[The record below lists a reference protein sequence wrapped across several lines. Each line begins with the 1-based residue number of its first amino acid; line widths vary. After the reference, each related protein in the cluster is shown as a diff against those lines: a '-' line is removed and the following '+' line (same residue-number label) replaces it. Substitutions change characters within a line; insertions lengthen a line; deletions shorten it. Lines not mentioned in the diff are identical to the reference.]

1 MNFIKKS
8 PHNIY
13 KVEFIKIKPKYIQH
27 DKFLKTCPYWNYYNL
42 NFKIRTIV
50 YFKFLYDFKLM
61 LIVQK

>member
-27 DKFLKTCPYWNYYNL
+27 DKFLKTCPY
-42 NFKIRTIV
+42 
-50 YFKFLYDFKLM
+50 
-61 LIVQK
+61 